1 MESETLKTIEYE
13 LLEKA
18 VKGNLSVINTHR
30 GMSNHLEFSN
40 GELEILNEL
49 ANRIFLDDLTI
60 VINHKAFT
68 PFISNYNGSNT
79 LVGLKITTII
89 S

>member
-1 MESETLKTIEYE
+1 MESGTLKTIEYE

-18 VKGNLSVINTHR
+18 VKENLSVINTHR
-30 GMSNHLEFSN
+30 GMSNHLEFSK

-60 VINHKAFT
+60 VINNKAFT